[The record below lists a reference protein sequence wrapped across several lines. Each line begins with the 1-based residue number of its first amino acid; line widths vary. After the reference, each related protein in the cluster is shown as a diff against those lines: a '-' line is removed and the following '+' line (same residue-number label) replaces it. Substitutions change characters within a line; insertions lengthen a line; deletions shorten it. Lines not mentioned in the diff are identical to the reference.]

1 MKRLLIATVAL
12 AALAAGRVEAQ
23 FTDIT
28 GWYGMTGTQTCLQTA
43 FGFNTLGQPN
53 GSGTAFTTGITGT
66 YHFKA
71 DGTGETTSQSLSVLF
86 PEPGVDTP
94 DASVYTRIPS
104 TFDYTMGADG
114 ESFTIPGGGSFASTV
129 TTGPRAGE
137 LSTITNTPGFT
148 GWIGDGAKE
157 ILLTNVTPTVEVQ
170 TYTGP
175 PGPILPAT
183 FYRICHI
190 SETLIK
196 LPHAP

>member
-12 AALAAGRVEAQ
+12 AALVVGRAEAQ

-43 FGFNTLGQPN
+43 SGFNAAGQPN
-53 GSGTAFTTGITGT
+53 GSSTAFTTGLTGT

-71 DGTGETTSQSLSVLF
+71 DGTGEVTSQSLSILF
-86 PEPGVDTP
+86 PKPGVDIP
-94 DASVYTRIPS
+94 DASVFTRIPS
-104 TFDYTMGADG
+104 TFHYTMGAN
-114 ESFTIPGGGSFASTV
+114 GGSFTFPSGGSFPSTV

-157 ILLTNVTPTVEVQ
+157 LLLTNVNPSVDTQ

-175 PGPILPAT
+175 PAPILPAT
-183 FYRICHI
+183 FYRICQI
-190 SETLIK
+190 SETLVR